1 MEPTPVDSRIQNLFE
16 KMADEY
22 AGEISLISWDSLR
35 KEAIL
40 HLRDESGC
48 EVRTILALKEFLRC
62 VGDNGLSEE
71 TLIEVHPVNL
81 VGGEWLRNSWPK
93 VVVSMLPSAVLAIIS
108 R

>member
-1 MEPTPVDSRIQNLFE
+1 MELTPADPRIQSLFE

-22 AGEISLISWDSLR
+22 TGEISMISWNPLP
-35 KEAIL
+35 KEATL
-40 HLRDESGC
+40 HLHDESGC
-48 EVRTILALKEFLRC
+48 ETRVILALKEFLRC

-71 TLIEVHPVNL
+71 TLIEIHSMSL
-81 VGGEWLRNSWPK
+81 VDGDWFRNSWPT